1 MRAERAL
8 LAWSGVLVVLA
19 CGGSPAR
26 GQVSIVERLTLTGTV
41 EAVAGH
47 RVTVRDEAGTRHE
60 VRVQQPDEQAVPL
73 ADGRL
78 LAFPAEVA
86 IGGVIDPPTLEPG
99 RVVRFR
105 IRLTAKGTAEGTAT
119 EIAAVDADT
128 TTVGVAWPHGP
139 PEGKAAADCV
149 VTAGVLRAGKT
160 RLAVELPAGTP
171 FPKRTVVT
179 GTLAADT
186 RATLESRDLG
196 RLEPGAV
203 VSRLEAVRLDTGDL
217 VARRLVADNRSPRA
231 TARGDDALE
240 NRHRSLSDTPPAEP
254 RLVRSPHFAFLTD
267 VSDREWAVIRDK
279 LERMVGVL
287 ERFFGRKAGGTV
299 EGFIV
304 RDLAAWPKGLLEEP
318 LGVEKIR
325 RREGVCFNT
334 SLGPARRAVLYSCAD
349 HGVIQHECVHG
360 FCHLTFG
367 STGPTWLSEGV
378 AELGNS
384 WRDGDDAVAIDPLV
398 MGYLQNAPR
407 KRTLGEIAVPGQ
419 EPAGSWQDYA
429 WRWALCYLLANNPNY
444 SDRFRP
450 LAVAL
455 MEQRPGASFEATYGP
470 VAREVSF
477 EYDRLLETVGNGYRA
492 DLTAWPWKSA
502 FRTLAPGGS
511 QKTRIKAAAGWQ
523 ATGVTLERGGTY
535 EVVAEGAWRTAPAAV
550 PLSADGD
557 ATGHGRLVATIF
569 NDFALAP
576 EFPVAPAR
584 EFTATAAG
592 RLFLR
597 CADDWTQLG
606 DNDGQLD
613 VTIRRR

>member
-1 MRAERAL
+1 MRPAAAL
-8 LAWSGVLVVLA
+8 VSWFKVFALAA
-19 CGGSPAR
+19 CAGGPAF
-26 GQVSIVERLTLTGTV
+26 GQVSIAERLTLTGTV
-41 EAVAGH
+41 EAVAGN
-47 RVTVRDEAGTRHE
+47 RVTVRDEDGTRHE
-60 VRVQQPDEQAVPL
+60 VRVQRAGEQGVPL

-78 LAFPAEVA
+78 LAFPAEIA
-86 IGGVIDPPTLEPG
+86 IGGVVEPATLEPG
-99 RVVRFR
+99 QVVRFR
-105 IRLTAKGTAEGTAT
+105 ILLTAKG
-119 EIAAVDADT
+119 AAAGAAADITIVDADAAT
-128 TTVGVAWPHGP
+128 IGVAWPHGP
-139 PEGKAAADCV
+139 PEGKAAADGV

-179 GTLAADT
+179 GTLVADT
-186 RATLESRDLG
+186 RATLESHDL
-196 RLEPGAV
+196 RTLEPGAV
-203 VSRLEAVRLDTGDL
+203 VSRLEAVRLDTGDV
-217 VARRLVADNRSPRA
+217 VARRLAAENRAPRA
-231 TARGDDALE
+231 AARGDDALE
-240 NRHRSLSDTPPAEP
+240 NRHRSLSDRPPAEP
-254 RLVRSPHFAFLTD
+254 RLVRSQHFAFLTD

-304 RDLAAWPKGLLEEP
+304 RDLAAWPAGLLEEP

-492 DLTAWPWKSA
+492 DLTAWPWKAA
-502 FRTLAPGGS
+502 FRTLAPGGT
-511 QKTRIKAAAGWQ
+511 QKTRVRAAAGWQ

-535 EVVAEGAWRTAPAAV
+535 EVLAEGTWRTGPAAA
-550 PLSADGD
+550 PLTAEGD
-557 ATGHGRLVATIF
+557 AAGHGRLVGTIF
-569 NDFALAP
+569 HDFALEP
-576 EFPVAPAR
+576 ELPLAATG
-584 EFTATAAG
+584 EFTAAADG

>member
-1 MRAERAL
+1 MRPGGAMMAL
-8 LAWSGVLVVLA
+8 LVGLALAAVV
-19 CGGSPAR
+19 STTAR
-26 GQVSIVERLTLTGTV
+26 GQVSIAERLTLSGTV

-47 RVTVRDEAGTRHE
+47 RVTMRDDAGTRHE
-60 VRVQQPDEQAVPL
+60 IRVQRAGEQGVPL

-78 LAFPAEVA
+78 LAFPAEVSV
-86 IGGVIDPPTLEPG
+86 GGVVDPATLEPG
-99 RVVRFR
+99 QVVRFR
-105 IRLTAKGTAEGTAT
+105 ILLTAKGAAEG
-119 EIAAVDADT
+119 AAGDLTVVDADAAT
-128 TTVGVAWPHGP
+128 IGVAWPHGP

-160 RLAVELPAGTP
+160 RLAVELPAGAA
-171 FPKRTVVT
+171 FPKRTVVS
-179 GTLAADT
+179 GTLAADAQ
-186 RATLESRDLG
+186 ATLESRDLR
-196 RLEPGAV
+196 RLAPGAV

-217 VARRLVADNRSPRA
+217 VARRLVAENRSPRA
-231 TARGDDALE
+231 AARGDDVLE
-240 NRHRSLSDTPPAEP
+240 NRHRSLSDTPPSEP
-254 RLVRSPHFAFLTD
+254 RLVRSQHFAFMTD

-287 ERFFGRKAGGTV
+287 ERFFGRKARGMV

-304 RDLAAWPKGLLEEP
+304 RDLAAWPAGLLEEP

-334 SLGPARRAVLYSCAD
+334 SLGPARRAVLYACAD

-407 KRTLGEIAVPGQ
+407 KRTLGEIAVPGD

-477 EYDRLLETVGNGYRA
+477 EYARLLETVGNGFRA
-492 DLTAWPWKSA
+492 DLTAWPWKAA
-502 FRTLAPGGS
+502 FRTLARGAS
-511 QKTRIKAAAGWQ
+511 QRTRVKAAAGWQ
-523 ATGVTLERGGTY
+523 ATGVTVERGGAY
-535 EVVAEGAWRTAPAAV
+535 EVVAEGTWRTASAAT
-550 PLSADGD
+550 PLTADGD
-557 ATGHGRLVATIF
+557 AEGHGRLMGTIF
-569 NDFALAP
+569 HDFTLEP
-576 EFPVAPAR
+576 EVRLGEAG
-584 EFTATAAG
+584 EFIAAADG

-597 CADDWTQLG
+597 CGDDWTQLG
-606 DNDGQLD
+606 DNDGAID

>member
-1 MRAERAL
+1 MRPAAAL
-8 LAWSGVLVVLA
+8 VSTLEALALA
-19 CGGSPAR
+19 MLAGGPAL
-26 GQVSIVERLTLTGTV
+26 GEVSIAERLTLTGTV

-47 RVTVRDEAGTRHE
+47 RVTMRDQAGTRHE
-60 VRVQQPDEQAVPL
+60 VRVQRAGEQAVPL

-78 LAFPAEVA
+78 LAFPAEIA
-86 IGGVIDPPTLEPG
+86 IGGVVEPATLEPG
-99 RVVRFR
+99 QVVRFR
-105 IRLTAKGTAEGTAT
+105 IRLTARGAAEGAAAD
-119 EIAAVDADT
+119 IAVVDADAA
-128 TTVGVAWPHGP
+128 TVGVAWPHGP

-149 VTAGVLRAGKT
+149 VTAGVLRAGRT
-160 RLAVELPAGTP
+160 RLAVELPAGQP
-171 FPKRTVVT
+171 FSKRTVVS
-179 GTLAADT
+179 GSLAADA
-186 RATLESRDLG
+186 RATLESHDLR

-203 VSRLEAVRLDTGDL
+203 VSRLEAVRLDTGDV
-217 VARRLVADNRSPRA
+217 VARRLVAENRAPRA
-231 TARGDDALE
+231 AARGDDALE
-240 NRHRSLSDTPPAEP
+240 NRHRSLSDTPPSEP
-254 RLVRSPHFAFLTD
+254 RLVRSQHFAFMTD

-304 RDLAAWPKGLLEEP
+304 RDLAAWPAGLLEEP

-349 HGVIQHECVHG
+349 HGVVQHECVHG

-398 MGYLQNAPR
+398 MGYLQHAPR
-407 KRTLGEIAVPGQ
+407 KRTLGEIAVPGE

-492 DLTAWPWKSA
+492 DLTAWPWKAA

-511 QKTRIKAAAGWQ
+511 QKTRVRAAAGWQ
-523 ATGVTLERGGTY
+523 ATGATLERGGTY
-535 EVVAEGAWRTAPAAV
+535 EVIAAGTWRTGPAAA
-550 PLSADGD
+550 PLTADGD
-557 ATGHGRLVATIF
+557 AAGHGRLVATIF
-569 NDFALAP
+569 HDFAIEPEMPLA
-576 EFPVAPAR
+576 AAG
-584 EFTATAAG
+584 EFTAAADG

-606 DNDGQLD
+606 DNDGQIE

>member
-1 MRAERAL
+1 MLASLVGLAL
-8 LAWSGVLVVLA
+8 AAFVSTT
-19 CGGSPAR
+19 AR

-47 RVTVRDEAGTRHE
+47 RVTMRDAAGARHE
-60 VRVQQPDEQAVPL
+60 IRVQQAAEQGVPL

-78 LAFPAEVA
+78 LALPAEIT
-86 IGGVIDPPTLEPG
+86 IGGSVEPATLEPG
-99 RVVRFR
+99 QVVRFR
-105 IRLTAKGTAEGTAT
+105 IRLTAKGAAEGAAAD
-119 EIAAVDADT
+119 IAVVDADT
-128 TTVGVAWPHGP
+128 ATIGVAWPHGP
-139 PEGKAAADCV
+139 PEGKAATDCV

-171 FPKRTVVT
+171 FPKRTVVS
-179 GTLAADT
+179 GTLAAAA
-186 RATLESRDLG
+186 RATLESHDLR

-203 VSRLEAVRLDTGDL
+203 VSRLEAVRLDTGDV
-217 VARRLVADNRSPRA
+217 VARRLVAENSAPRA
-231 TARGDDALE
+231 AARGDDALE
-240 NRHRSLSDTPPAEP
+240 NRHRSLSDTPPAGP
-254 RLVRSPHFAFLTD
+254 RLVRSQHFAFMTD

-304 RDLAAWPKGLLEEP
+304 RDLAAWPAGLLEEP

-384 WRDGDDAVAIDPLV
+384 WRDGDDAVAIDPRV
-398 MGYLQNAPR
+398 MAYLQNATP
-407 KRTLGEIAVPGQ
+407 KRTLGEIAVPGE

-492 DLTAWPWKSA
+492 DLTAWPWKAA
-502 FRTLAPGGS
+502 FRTLASGAS
-511 QKTRIKAAAGWQ
+511 QRTRVRAAAGWQ

-535 EVVAEGAWRTAPAAV
+535 EVLAAGTWRTGPAAP
-550 PLSADGD
+550 PLTADGD
-557 ATGHGRLVATIF
+557 AAGHGRLVATIF
-569 NDFALAP
+569 HDFTLEPELPLAAS
-576 EFPVAPAR
+576 E
-584 EFTATAAG
+584 EFTAAADG